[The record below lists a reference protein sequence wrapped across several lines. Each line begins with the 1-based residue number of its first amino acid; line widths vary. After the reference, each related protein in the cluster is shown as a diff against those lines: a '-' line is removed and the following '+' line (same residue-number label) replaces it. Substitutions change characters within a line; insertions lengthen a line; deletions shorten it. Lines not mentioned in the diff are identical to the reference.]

1 MLGKKILGK
10 GKHLEGDN
18 SLEKKTLCRGGTL
31 GIENLFKRDTLQGM
45 LIMREE
51 ILWKG

>member
-18 SLEKKTLCRGGTL
+18 SLKKKTLCSGG
-31 GIENLFKRDTLQGM
+31 DTLQGM